1 METRRTI
8 HYAGNTVDI
17 PHPSR
22 KNLKRRFS
30 GNPLKKALMNDDVEI
45 KPMTVIPKV
54 CATTQCVWCAVEFE
68 SEAIRCRVCGN
79 CQYCGMFCTS
89 KNECSNCGNML
100 PPELRVDEQRR
111 VVRFE

>member
-1 METRRTI
+1 
-8 HYAGNTVDI
+8 
-17 PHPSR
+17 
-22 KNLKRRFS
+22 
-30 GNPLKKALMNDDVEI
+30 
-45 KPMTVIPKV
+45 
-54 CATTQCVWCAVEFE
+54 
-68 SEAIRCRVCGN
+68 VCGN